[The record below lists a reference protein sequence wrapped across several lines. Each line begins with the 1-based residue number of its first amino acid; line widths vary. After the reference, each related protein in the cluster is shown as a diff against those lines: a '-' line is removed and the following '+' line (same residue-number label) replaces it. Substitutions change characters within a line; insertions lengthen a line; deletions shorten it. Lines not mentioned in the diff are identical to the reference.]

1 MKAAVLQDGRFTI
14 ERLPDPSP
22 GAGQLLVRPL
32 ACGVCGSDL
41 HIKDHAPHL
50 CDLLH
55 RAGFRGFMDPA
66 RPVVLGHEFAC
77 ELIEAGAGEQRFAR
91 GQRLVAL
98 PFLAGADGVELL
110 GYSNGHNGAFAEAML
125 IDAAMAF
132 AVPDHVPTEVA
143 ALAEPLSVAVHA
155 VNEAQA
161 SAEAAFCVVGCGPV
175 GLFVIAR
182 LRALG
187 LGPVIAVEPNPAR
200 RALAEALGAQAFAA
214 GDGGAG
220 TDAWWAD
227 QGLPIG
233 LSDAMAVDPA
243 ARRRQRAVIFE
254 CVGKPGMTM
263 QVARAAPVGATIVCV
278 GTCMEPD
285 PIEPAFL
292 LQKGLRLQYV
302 FAYQPHEFAA
312 AVEMIA
318 DDPQR
323 LAPLVTRQ
331 VGLAQVDEAFAALSA
346 GGSDIKVLVRP
357 NL

>member
-1 MKAAVLQDGRFTI
+1 MKAAVLRDGRFGI

-22 GAGQLLVRPL
+22 GPGQLLVRPL

-41 HIKDHAPHL
+41 HLRDHAPHL

-66 RPVVLGHEFAC
+66 KPVVLGHEFAC
-77 ELIEAGAGEQRFAR
+77 ELVDAGSGETRFAR
-91 GQRLVAL
+91 GERLVAL
-98 PFLAGADGVELL
+98 PFLAGANGVELL
-110 GYSNGHNGAFAEAML
+110 GYSNGHNGAFAELML
-125 IDAAMAF
+125 IDEAMAF
-132 AVPDHVPTEVA
+132 AVPEHVPTELA

-161 SAEAAFCVVGCGPV
+161 GAEAAFCVIGCGPV

-187 LGPVIAVEPNPAR
+187 LGPIIAVEPSPAR
-200 RALAEALGAQAFAA
+200 RALAEALGAQPFVA
-214 GDGGAG
+214 GEGA
-220 TDAWWAD
+220 TDAWWAE

-233 LSDAMAVDPA
+233 LSDAMAVDPD
-243 ARRRQRAVIFE
+243 ARKRSRAVIFE

-278 GTCMEPD
+278 GTCMEQD

-302 FAYQPHEFAA
+302 FAYQPAEFAA
-312 AVEMIA
+312 ALAMIA
-318 DDPQR
+318 ADPSR
-323 LAPLVTRQ
+323 VAPLVTKQ
-331 VGLAQVDEAFAALSA
+331 VGLSEVDEAFRALTA
-346 GGSDIKVLVRP
+346 GGADIKVLVRP
-357 NL
+357 DL